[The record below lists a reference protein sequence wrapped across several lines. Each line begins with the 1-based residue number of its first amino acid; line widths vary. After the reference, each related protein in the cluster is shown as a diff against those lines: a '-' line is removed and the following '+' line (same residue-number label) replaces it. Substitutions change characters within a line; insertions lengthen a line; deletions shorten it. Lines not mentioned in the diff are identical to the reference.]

1 MSSEPHRNFFLI
13 AMDGIVF
20 KYDLVTKE
28 LLFQFKTN
36 ATKAMLLYDK
46 DDKLVVASD
55 DEVRLWD
62 FFDHKEEAP
71 ELLTMM
77 TPSLKV
83 ENIFINK
90 NRDEEA
96 APLYVLV
103 TCQNNFCLYHKRLE
117 QKFKDTIQGAN
128 ITSACFSKD
137 STLLLIGTSV
147 GKVITYKIK
156 SEGAP
161 GAEIIGNPFQA
172 GQDLPVT
179 RMECL
184 MSIEEYDAFVV
195 TVDKT
200 DLYIYIHNKGDLRA
214 VDYGTDGE

>member
-36 ATKAMLLYDK
+36 ATKSMLLYDK

-62 FFDHKEEAP
+62 FYDHKEEAP
-71 ELLTMM
+71 ELLTVM
-77 TPSLKV
+77 TPTLKV

-90 NRDEEA
+90 NRIEDA
-96 APLYVLV
+96 APFYVLI
-103 TCQNNFCLYHKRLE
+103 TCQNNFILYQKRLE
-117 QKFKDTIQGAN
+117 AKFKDSIQGAN
-128 ITSACFSKD
+128 ITAACFSKD
-137 STLLLIGTSV
+137 STLLLIGTST
-147 GKVITYKIK
+147 GKVLTYKIK
-156 SEGAP
+156 ADET

-172 GQDLPVT
+172 G
-179 RMECL
+179 
-184 MSIEEYDAFVV
+184 
-195 TVDKT
+195 
-200 DLYIYIHNKGDLRA
+200 
-214 VDYGTDGE
+214 

>member
-36 ATKAMLLYDK
+36 ATKSMLLYDK

-103 TCQNNFCLYHKRLE
+103 TC
-117 QKFKDTIQGAN
+117 
-128 ITSACFSKD
+128 
-137 STLLLIGTSV
+137 
-147 GKVITYKIK
+147 
-156 SEGAP
+156 
-161 GAEIIGNPFQA
+161 
-172 GQDLPVT
+172 
-179 RMECL
+179 
-184 MSIEEYDAFVV
+184 
-195 TVDKT
+195 
-200 DLYIYIHNKGDLRA
+200 
-214 VDYGTDGE
+214 